1 MIKINHL
8 NIFKQLLF
16 FFMIGSLQMVF
27 AQENTHIQLSGFEP
41 FQARK
46 QNASWVLV
54 ESLLA
59 KHPKINGIQIPVVW
73 AKPFEVLSQFQKEG
87 RLPKVWIAFGEG
99 TQTFQIEVHAD
110 NQRRDANDN
119 LAQKPKTTEI
129 LLGGAKTLD
138 HQWDQLKINA
148 LADRLTK
155 LGYPTKISTEAGQ
168 YLCEEMLYQLLHFQ
182 KENQSKNSTKLQSVF
197 FIHVPILG
205 HLLEI
210 DGKKK
215 AVDQSYLL
223 GFGEALLSTLGE
235 MGVFGDVRILE

>member
-1 MIKINHL
+1 
-8 NIFKQLLF
+8 
-16 FFMIGSLQMVF
+16 MVF
-27 AQENTHIQLSGFEP
+27 AQEDTQIQLSGFEP

-73 AKPFEVLSQFQKEG
+73 AKPFEVLNQFQKEG

-110 NQRRDANDN
+110 NQRRDASDN
-119 LAQKPKTTEI
+119 LGQKPKTTEI

-155 LGYPTKISTEAGQ
+155 LGYPTKGSTEAGQ

-182 KENQSKNSTKLQSVF
+182 KENQSKKSTKLQSVF

-223 GFGEALLSTLGE
+223 GFGEALLRTLGE
-235 MGVFGDVRILE
+235 MGVFGDVRIIE

>member
-1 MIKINHL
+1 
-8 NIFKQLLF
+8 
-16 FFMIGSLQMVF
+16 
-27 AQENTHIQLSGFEP
+27 
-41 FQARK
+41 
-46 QNASWVLV
+46 
-54 ESLLA
+54 
-59 KHPKINGIQIPVVW
+59 
-73 AKPFEVLSQFQKEG
+73 
-87 RLPKVWIAFGEG
+87 
-99 TQTFQIEVHAD
+99 
-110 NQRRDANDN
+110 
-119 LAQKPKTTEI
+119 